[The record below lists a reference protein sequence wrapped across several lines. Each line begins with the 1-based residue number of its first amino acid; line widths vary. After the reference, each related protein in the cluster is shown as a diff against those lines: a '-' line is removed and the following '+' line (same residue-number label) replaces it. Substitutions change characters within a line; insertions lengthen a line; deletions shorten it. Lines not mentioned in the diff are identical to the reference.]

1 MLEIIKDRLDILEEQ
16 IDGLEGEATDV
27 GTIAGKF
34 TMDGTL
40 SAAMGIDMNEDLK
53 DLKDF
58 EKHPAVRTVFI
69 FSLSSEDR
77 KNT

>member
-1 MLEIIKDRLDILEEQ
+1 MLEIIKDRLDIIIEQ
-16 IDGLEGEATDV
+16 IDDLDGEATDV

-53 DLKDF
+53 DLKTRF
-58 EKHPAVRTVFI
+58 F
-69 FSLSSEDR
+69 
-77 KNT
+77 